1 MEIARH
7 LEGVE
12 KEWHRLGS
20 VWASQ
25 ISNARQ
31 QMDHAITHLT
41 DEFSGIVTGLDALV
55 TLARE
60 LEANESRLLQAVH
73 ATGPRVGGDSAE
85 DVTEIAAAELET
97 SAVRL
102 EREALS
108 IRNNVDSSL
117 VHLQFQD
124 RVNQILGH
132 VESNIHAL
140 PDALADIRETFIR
153 SGRLT
158 PLDFTPLLAAI
169 EASYTTTEERGL
181 HQNGKLAD
189 DDSDDLTFF

>member
-1 MEIARH
+1 M
-7 LEGVE
+7 E

-20 VWASQ
+20 VWAGQ
-25 ISNARQ
+25 ISNARR
-31 QMDHAITHLT
+31 QMDHAISHLT
-41 DEFSGIVTGLDALV
+41 DEFSGIVSGLDALV

-60 LEANESRLLQAVH
+60 LEANEGRLLQAVQSNGVRVDGSED
-73 ATGPRVGGDSAE
+73 ATSE
-85 DVTEIAAAELET
+85 AATELET

-102 EREALS
+102 EREALR

-140 PDALADIRETFIR
+140 PDALADIRETFLR

-158 PLDFTPLLAAI
+158 PLDFSPLLAAI